1 MPQARDRERHRS
13 GREDGPTDR
22 KKRPSGER
30 EQDNEQRDDR
40 NSEKSKSSRETADSN
55 QECMEKRVE
64 ELTQQLQEER
74 AASRRE
80 KLTVARLQREVARNK
95 SEGPMREKLMK
106 DLDLERTRREETEQ
120 KLRDVSADNEQ
131 CKTRLQSLQQDMQH
145 MEEQVQGMVQLKQK
159 MDQLKRER
167 GHLIDAYEN
176 QMDSIRT
183 HVSNLELENDDLV
196 KKVNN
201 YESLS
206 DVHLSSAEEERDKTV
221 LLMQR
226 LKSLEAENSALVLEN
241 ENQREQYERCL
252 DEVANQVVQALM
264 AQKDLREECLKLRNR
279 VYDLE
284 QQNKQL
290 SVMFERRTSR
300 FSSDSILQ
308 SAKRLRQRSFGGE
321 SKTET
326 VSLDSSNHSL
336 PVQPQRYSPSPHSG
350 LPVSQHQRA
359 TSYSPSTFVSSRKSG
374 SVPNGSA
381 GETSPHSSLSS
392 MASDYSAHSSNHNS
406 RNCRSTPPPPLI
418 YSVQRHHP
426 MYSRSQSDPSQQA
439 RQQFKEDK
447 IIERINQLRAQVA
460 SNSNGIGESMLVP
473 YTSKQDMRGSNEGI
487 YSPGSSRKSGLF
499 ESEGQNYDYH
509 PHNRLGLKCHP
520 PQVRVQASE
529 GRVQSGEGRGHSSGS
544 YNDDTLSWDNY
555 SPCISPT
562 GKLTGAKRSNG
573 SVFSDDL
580 GDDFQVVKPED
591 LYSPGSE
598 GSGGAQS
605 EKVAS
610 SSPGTEMTAT
620 SQPGNE
626 NGHVTRA
633 VAINGEHGARLMNS
647 HMLFPRPYSPG
658 RGAKKKN
665 GLPYTEVTLG
675 QTQNGPELL
684 WKRREDLDPSDRE
697 AGQKG
702 TESEFYKK
710 LHPEARQF
718 LAQNGIDMSWE
729 DNVLQKKEGR
739 KEKKKQDPKLPM
751 TNGLSELEKE
761 SVVKLQVGGATKL
774 RLPSSEGSNNTW
786 TKKDTQKRD
795 ADLKTACAMVEN
807 SEQSHK
813 PQSLLHSSPAFVKNR
828 TFDHGRGRSPYPSML
843 SKAEHDGTTSPSL
856 PCKDSTVENGTGSGY
871 RPVLVSNLVRRF
883 QEMEKNEKKTNE
895 GKQVSSQ
902 NSCRFGSADVEGSR
916 SVEEGTRS
924 PFKPRTEDNL
934 SLKSLED
941 DFGSLSCEAEGASA
955 SSFARSPKHSPPV
968 RDTPSNHNGQSEASN
983 GMLGD
988 CPINQ
993 SQVGMEERD
1002 GSDLMLH
1009 RNGSP
1014 LQKYLREPNWK
1025 NYAPEGFVNKAAKSS
1040 RSEFVVDG
1048 SESCQNPCVLNNE
1061 NMEKHTKPEPVAF
1074 YQNRVPKPN
1083 YVNRQELYIDED
1095 SLQCSAEGFAKT
1107 QTKTINANFSGLQ
1120 GPRPF
1125 KTSHPVP
1132 KPYAGPPLQL
1142 NNLSTSNGTGAT
1154 GTQDK
1159 SQYNVTESET
1169 VPKSSLVASD
1179 QVPNSSKPF
1188 LKVRNETS
1196 SPQRGSRKDQ
1206 ELAFIHNE
1214 LCIHEGT
1221 ASLNS
1226 STSDLELRTFQ
1237 ERLKLDLPDIT
1248 TIKTDS
1254 GSSSDSSPEDGTKP
1268 LSMGS
1273 LFAPTSDLTQSDASE
1288 DITPTNA
1295 TARRVGES
1303 GFVRSNSFT
1312 VLEDDHEKER
1322 SSPELDKCAELEGEF
1337 MLEMGKEDGGKEP
1350 SSPPAREGLSKSQES
1365 LLSGES
1371 LDLSLFEKREGQAD
1385 LTLSTLLIDSD
1396 DEDGPLDEEP
1406 INFVE
1411 RWKQRSNNSTPVR
1424 LPDWSP
1430 SKTKEELTR
1439 KVNKPSTTLQ
1449 LDLDRSSHQVLS
1461 ENWLLGMPTT
1471 NPTSSQNSA
1480 NSMFPNKNSSFH
1492 GNSGK
1497 LANGS
1502 PLQRR
1507 RWMDGFDEMKGQ
1519 RSKGAPRSS
1528 QTWERGCTARP
1539 SERSRDMWAGFSD
1552 GEIAEL
1558 EEKDGHVRYR
1568 PIFKEGEKFPG
1579 FADEEPAEMAQRKG
1593 LYDSAYG
1600 TNGTDG
1606 RESSGDGIASL
1617 IGKDEVSEPES
1628 LSAKERANL
1637 LDSLIGS
1644 DDSSTDSEDEADHHL
1659 FTKLRLARRSVKRNQ
1674 VIRDSQAGYVSIVEF
1689 RARNMFAR
1697 FGEPEQEAVACF
1709 DFLEELSISS
1719 VDREEKDED
1728 TRQHTPL
1735 QSDQDNSNIPNK
1747 ADSPKSSKDDHNNKI
1762 SGRNHS
1768 HPEEGEVE
1776 VDEGAERPGSSPAS
1790 STECLSFS
1798 DSLYDSFSSNPSLSS
1813 SDT

>member
-1 MPQARDRERHRS
+1 MPCAGLSVFRCFKFKGKSNRNYGSRKY
-13 GREDGPTDR
+13 GRKHGLE
-22 KKRPSGER
+22 
-30 EQDNEQRDDR
+30 
-40 NSEKSKSSRETADSN
+40 
-55 QECMEKRVE
+55 ECMEKRVE

-74 AASRRE
+74 AVSRRE
-80 KLTVARLQREVARNK
+80 KLTVARLQRELARNK
-95 SEGPMREKLMK
+95 SEGPMREKLMR

-206 DVHLSSAEEERDKTV
+206 DVHLSSAEEEREKTV

-321 SKTET
+321 SKADTA
-326 VSLDSSNHSL
+326 SLDSSNHSL
-336 PVQPQRYSPSPHSG
+336 PVQPQRFSPSPHSG

-392 MASDYSAHSSNHNS
+392 MASDYSAHSSNHNT

-426 MYSRSQSDPSQQA
+426 TYSRSQSDPSQHA

-460 SNSNGIGESMLVP
+460 SNSNGLGESMLVP

-509 PHNRLGLKCHP
+509 PHNRLSVKCHP
-520 PQVRVQASE
+520 PQIRVQGSE
-529 GRVQSGEGRGHSSGS
+529 GKGQGREGRGHSSGS

-562 GKLTGAKRSNG
+562 GKLTGAKLSNG
-573 SVFSDDL
+573 SVFDDDL
-580 GDDFQVVKPED
+580 GDDLQVVKPDD

-598 GSGGAQS
+598 GSGGMPT
-605 EKVAS
+605 EKVGP
-610 SSPGTEMTAT
+610 SSPGTEMSAT
-620 SQPGNE
+620 SHPGNE
-626 NGHVTRA
+626 NGHVTTM
-633 VAINGEHGARLMNS
+633 NGEHGGRLMVNS

-665 GLPYTEVTLG
+665 GLPYTEVSLG
-675 QTQNGPELL
+675 QTENGPELL
-684 WKRREDLDPSDRE
+684 WKRREDLEPLDKE
-697 AGQKG
+697 AGKNG
-702 TESEFYKK
+702 MESEFYKK

-729 DNVLQKKEGR
+729 DNIHQKEKDGR
-739 KEKKKQDPKLPM
+739 KEKKRDDPRLPM
-751 TNGLSELEKE
+751 TNGLSELENG
-761 SVVKLQVGGATKL
+761 SVVKRPSATKL
-774 RLPSSEGSNNTW
+774 SNNTW
-786 TKKDTQKRD
+786 TKRDCQKRD
-795 ADLKTACAMVEN
+795 TEEKCAMVEN
-807 SEQSHK
+807 SEQSSHK

-828 TFDHGRGRSPYPSML
+828 TSDPTRGRSPFPSML
-843 SKAEHDGTTSPSL
+843 SKAEHDGTSPSL
-856 PCKDSTVENGTGSGY
+856 PCKDSTVENGTGGGY

-895 GKQVSSQ
+895 GKQASSQ
-902 NSCRFGSADVEGSR
+902 NSCRFGNSDVDGRR
-916 SVEEGTRS
+916 SVEDGVRS

-934 SLKSLED
+934 SLKTLVED

-955 SSFARSPKHSPPV
+955 SSCARSPKHSPPV
-968 RDTPSNHNGQSEASN
+968 RDTPSNHTGQSESSN
-983 GMLGD
+983 GILGD
-988 CPINQ
+988 CLINQ
-993 SQVGMEERD
+993 SLVGMEERD
-1002 GSDLMLH
+1002 GSALMLH

-1014 LQKYLREPNWK
+1014 IQKYHREPNWK
-1025 NYAPEGFVNKAAKSS
+1025 NYAPEGYVNKAAKSS
-1040 RSEFVVDG
+1040 RSDFVVDG
-1048 SESCQNPCVLNNE
+1048 SENCQNHCVLNNE
-1061 NMEKHTKPEPVAF
+1061 NAERGSKPEPVAF
-1074 YQNRVPKPN
+1074 HQNRVPKPN
-1083 YVNRQELYIDED
+1083 YVNRQELYIDEE
-1095 SLQCSAEGFAKT
+1095 SLQCSTEGFAKT

-1120 GPRPF
+1120 GPKPF
-1125 KTSHPVP
+1125 KTPVP

-1179 QVPNSSKPF
+1179 QVSNSSKPF
-1188 LKVRNETS
+1188 IKVRNETS
-1196 SPQRGSRKDQ
+1196 SPQIGSRKDQ

-1254 GSSSDSSPEDGTKP
+1254 GSSSDSSPEESTKP

-1273 LFAPTSDLTQSDASE
+1273 LFAPASDLTQSDASE
-1288 DITPTNA
+1288 DVTP
-1295 TARRVGES
+1295 
-1303 GFVRSNSFT
+1303 
-1312 VLEDDHEKER
+1312 H
-1322 SSPELDKCAELEGEF
+1322 KC
-1337 MLEMGKEDGGKEP
+1337 DG
-1350 SSPPAREGLSKSQES
+1350 
-1365 LLSGES
+1365 
-1371 LDLSLFEKREGQAD
+1371 
-1385 LTLSTLLIDSD
+1385 T
-1396 DEDGPLDEEP
+1396 
-1406 INFVE
+1406 
-1411 RWKQRSNNSTPVR
+1411 
-1424 LPDWSP
+1424 
-1430 SKTKEELTR
+1430 
-1439 KVNKPSTTLQ
+1439 
-1449 LDLDRSSHQVLS
+1449 
-1461 ENWLLGMPTT
+1461 
-1471 NPTSSQNSA
+1471 
-1480 NSMFPNKNSSFH
+1480 
-1492 GNSGK
+1492 
-1497 LANGS
+1497 
-1502 PLQRR
+1502 
-1507 RWMDGFDEMKGQ
+1507 
-1519 RSKGAPRSS
+1519 
-1528 QTWERGCTARP
+1528 
-1539 SERSRDMWAGFSD
+1539 
-1552 GEIAEL
+1552 
-1558 EEKDGHVRYR
+1558 
-1568 PIFKEGEKFPG
+1568 
-1579 FADEEPAEMAQRKG
+1579 
-1593 LYDSAYG
+1593 
-1600 TNGTDG
+1600 
-1606 RESSGDGIASL
+1606 
-1617 IGKDEVSEPES
+1617 
-1628 LSAKERANL
+1628 
-1637 LDSLIGS
+1637 
-1644 DDSSTDSEDEADHHL
+1644 
-1659 FTKLRLARRSVKRNQ
+1659 
-1674 VIRDSQAGYVSIVEF
+1674 
-1689 RARNMFAR
+1689 
-1697 FGEPEQEAVACF
+1697 
-1709 DFLEELSISS
+1709 
-1719 VDREEKDED
+1719 
-1728 TRQHTPL
+1728 
-1735 QSDQDNSNIPNK
+1735 
-1747 ADSPKSSKDDHNNKI
+1747 
-1762 SGRNHS
+1762 
-1768 HPEEGEVE
+1768 
-1776 VDEGAERPGSSPAS
+1776 
-1790 STECLSFS
+1790 
-1798 DSLYDSFSSNPSLSS
+1798 
-1813 SDT
+1813 

>member
-1 MPQARDRERHRS
+1 MPQPRDRERHRS
-13 GREDGPTDR
+13 GRENAPTER

-30 EQDNEQRDDR
+30 EQENEQKDDR
-40 NSEKSKSSRETADSN
+40 SSEKSKSSRETTDSN
-55 QECMEKRVE
+55 QSYQECMEKRVE
-64 ELTQQLQEER
+64 ELSQQLQEER

-106 DLDLERTRREETEQ
+106 DLDLERSRREETEQ
-120 KLRDVSADNEQ
+120 KLRDVTADNEQ
-131 CKTRLQSLQQDMQH
+131 CKTRLQTLQNDMQH

-206 DVHLSSAEEERDKTV
+206 DVHLSSAEEEREKTV

-290 SVMFERRTSR
+290 SIMFERRTSR

-308 SAKRLRQRSFGGE
+308 QSAKRLRQRSFGGE
-321 SKTET
+321 SKAET
-326 VSLDSSNHSL
+326 ASLDSSNHSL
-336 PVQPQRYSPSPHSG
+336 PVQPQRFSPSPHSG

-374 SVPNGSA
+374 SMPNGSA

-426 MYSRSQSDPSQQA
+426 TYSRSHSDPSQQA

-460 SNSNGIGESMLVP
+460 SNSNGLGESMLVP

-499 ESEGQNYDYH
+499 ESEGQQNYTDYH
-509 PHNRLGLKCHP
+509 PHNRLAVKCHP
-520 PQVRVQASE
+520 PQIRVQGSE
-529 GRVQSGEGRGHSSGS
+529 GRGQSREGRGHSSGS

-562 GKLTGAKRSNG
+562 GKLTGAKLSNG
-573 SVFSDDL
+573 SVFDEDDL

-598 GSGGAQS
+598 GSGGMPS
-605 EKVAS
+605 DNKVAS
-610 SSPGTEMTAT
+610 SSPGIEKTAT
-620 SQPGNE
+620 SHPGNE
-626 NGHVTRA
+626 NGHVTMVGA
-633 VAINGEHGARLMNS
+633 MNGEHGNRLINS
-647 HMLFPRPYSPG
+647 HMLLPRPYSPG

-665 GLPYTEVTLG
+665 SQPCAEISLG
-675 QTQNGPELL
+675 QELL
-684 WKRREDLDPSDRE
+684 WKRREDLEPSDKE
-697 AGQKG
+697 TAKKGQ
-702 TESEFYKK
+702 ESEFYKK

-729 DNVLQKKEGR
+729 DNIHQKEREGTKGKKKEES
-739 KEKKKQDPKLPM
+739 KPPIA
-751 TNGLSELEKE
+751 NGLSELEKA
-761 SVVKLQVGGATKL
+761 SVVKKQAAAKLMPEGGSHTY
-774 RLPSSEGSNNTW
+774 
-786 TKKDTQKRD
+786 TKKDSQKRD
-795 ADLKTACAMVEN
+795 AEQKTASAMVEN

-828 TFDHGRGRSPYPSML
+828 TSDPGRGRSPFPSML
-843 SKAEHDGTTSPSL
+843 SKAEHDGTSPSL
-856 PCKDSTVENGTGSGY
+856 PCKDSPVENGTGDGY

-895 GKQVSSQ
+895 VMQTSSQ
-902 NSCRFGSADVEGSR
+902 NSCRFNSSEGECSR
-916 SVEEGTRS
+916 SVEGGVRS

-934 SLKSLED
+934 SLKTLED
-941 DFGSLSCEAEGASA
+941 DLGTLSCEAEGASA
-955 SSFARSPKHSPPV
+955 SNYARSPKHSPPV
-968 RDTPSNHNGQSEASN
+968 RDTPSNQSEASN
-983 GMLGD
+983 GMLGGF
-988 CPINQ
+988 PINQ

-1002 GSDLMLH
+1002 ESPLVLH

-1014 LQKYLREPNWK
+1014 LQKYHREPNWK

-1040 RSEFVVDG
+1040 RSDFVVDG
-1048 SESCQNPCVLNNE
+1048 SETCVLNNE
-1061 NMEKHTKPEPVAF
+1061 NMEKGSKPEPVAF

-1095 SLQCSAEGFAKT
+1095 SIQCSAEGFTKT

-1125 KTSHPVP
+1125 KTSLPVP

-1142 NNLSTSNGTGAT
+1142 NNLSTSNGTGAA

-1196 SPQRGSRKDQ
+1196 SPQRCSRKDQ

-1237 ERLKLDLPDIT
+1237 ERLKLDLPDIA

-1254 GSSSDSSPEDGTKP
+1254 GSSSDSSPEESTKP

-1273 LFAPTSDLTQSDASE
+1273 LFAPASDFTQSDASE

-1337 MLEMGKEDGGKEP
+1337 MLERCHMMGREDGGKEP

-1385 LTLSTLLIDSD
+1385 LTLSTLLMDSD

-1430 SKTKEELTR
+1430 SKTKEELSR
-1439 KVNKPSTTLQ
+1439 KVSKPSTALQ
-1449 LDLDRSSHQVLS
+1449 LDLDRPSHQALS

-1471 NPTSSQNSA
+1471 NPTTSSQSSA
-1480 NSMFPNKNSSFH
+1480 NSMFPTSNKNSSYH

-1507 RWMDGFDEMKGQ
+1507 RWMDGFDETKGQ
-1519 RSKGAPRSS
+1519 RSKGVPRSS

-1579 FADEEPAEMAQRKG
+1579 FADEDPVEVGQRKG

-1606 RESSGDGIASL
+1606 RESSGEGISSL

-1644 DDSSTDSEDEADHHL
+1644 DDSTTDSEDEADHHL

-1697 FGEPEQEAVACF
+1697 FGEPEKEAVACF

-1768 HPEEGEVE
+1768 HPDEGEVE
-1776 VDEGAERPGSSPAS
+1776 VDGGAERPGSSPAS

-1813 SDT
+1813 NDT